1 MSWLWELLFFL
12 LSMSRR
18 TKHQMKLQS
27 TVLSVQLRAAAAAQ
41 FPVQPSLLHAPV
53 QMAPWDAT
61 GESGGVLRRAA
72 PSRVITPD
80 RCCSRRCARA
90 SRPLSHPSTRT
101 CSLCESG
108 SRSSACL
115 RCESCCEQS
124 VFRRTVQ
131 AEEQTQK
138 HSLAAALTEWLDYLW
153 AWELFLGLIICILGR
168 TKLVVPPG
176 LHSLC

>member
-1 MSWLWELLFFL
+1 MAVGVI
-12 LSMSRR
+12 
-18 TKHQMKLQS
+18 
-27 TVLSVQLRAAAAAQ
+27 VLSVINEQENKAPNEAPIHC
-41 FPVQPSLLHAPV
+41 PVSS
-53 QMAPWDAT
+53 T
-61 GESGGVLRRAA
+61 ESSCCCSVSRPAIASPRSRSDGTVLRRAP